1 MYSIPPNHMWPL
13 ASIALYFCC
22 YKSFRLDITEIL
34 DFPGWTEKRTGDITK
49 DPPFFQPSLWAL
61 IVYPAMGDSTRTIAG
76 QHPAGN
82 HMMDLD
88 DGMGHHTLG

>member
-1 MYSIPPNHMWPL
+1 VAIGQYCFLFLLPQVIQTGHNRNIGLSGMD
-13 ASIALYFCC
+13 
-22 YKSFRLDITEIL
+22 K
-34 DFPGWTEKRTGDITK
+34 KRTGDITK
-49 DPPFFQPSLWAL
+49 DPPFFQPSVWAL